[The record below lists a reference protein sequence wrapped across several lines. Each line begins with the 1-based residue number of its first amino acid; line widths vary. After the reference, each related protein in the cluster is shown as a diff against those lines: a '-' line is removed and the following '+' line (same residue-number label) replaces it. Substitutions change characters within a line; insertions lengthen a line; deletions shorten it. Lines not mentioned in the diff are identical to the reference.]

1 MKINWLW
8 DTRLTEKQVKR
19 ILKNPSNPRFY
30 IYAEKLLSRTSDPD
44 IALEIIGPKIFRRE
58 WPILKKR
65 IQKDVWARHRVA
77 FWQSMYTKMLKNS
90 SQHQEIAR
98 QIRGMRLK
106 RGYTQRDMAKKLGV
120 IQQYVSKL
128 ETGRENITIDTLERI
143 ADVLDKNLVI
153 RLV

>member
-19 ILKNPSNPRFY
+19 ILKDPSNPRFY

-44 IALEIIGPKIFRRE
+44 IALGIIDPKIFHRE
-58 WPILKKR
+58 WPVLKKR
-65 IQKDVWARHRVA
+65 IQKDAWAKHRVA
-77 FWQSMYTKMLKNS
+77 FWQSVYAKMLKNS
-90 SQHQEIAR
+90 SQHIEIAR
-98 QIRGMRLK
+98 QIRGMSLK
-106 RGYTQRDMAKKLGV
+106 RRYTQRDMAQKLGV

-128 ETGRENITIDTLERI
+128 ETGQGNITIDTLKRI

-153 RLV
+153 KLV

>member
-1 MKINWLW
+1 MKINWSW
-8 DTRLTEKQVKR
+8 DTRLTEKQIKR

-44 IALEIIGPKIFRRE
+44 IALEIIDPKIFRRE
-58 WPILKKR
+58 WPVLKKR
-65 IQKDVWARHRVA
+65 IQKDAWARHRVA
-77 FWQSMYTKMLKNS
+77 FWQSVYAKMLKNS
-90 SQHQEIAR
+90 SQHMEIAR

-106 RGYTQRDMAKKLGV
+106 LRYTQRDMAKKLGV

-128 ETGRENITIDTLERI
+128 ETGRENITIDTLKRV

-153 RLV
+153 KLV